1 MSDSHTATLRSGW
14 PRETTSSV
22 VNSRSDALLIC
33 FRASHTEPEAAR
45 HAWGTDMKDLLDVI
59 MNSGTDA
66 TYAAVLVLASIV
78 VVIIGRSL
86 RSG

>member
-1 MSDSHTATLRSGW
+1 
-14 PRETTSSV
+14 
-22 VNSRSDALLIC
+22 
-33 FRASHTEPEAAR
+33 
-45 HAWGTDMKDLLDVI
+45 MKDLLDVV